1 MPAALAAVHLPPLQ
15 QGQVSPR
22 RSRAPAALRRPL
34 QRRRRGGGGGGLGQ
48 DGGGAA
54 AGERNQ
60 GEEGR
65 EAARLAHEA
74 GWEVHEELSI
84 AM

>member
-1 MPAALAAVHLPPLQ
+1 VPAALSAVHLPP
-15 QGQVSPR
+15 PR
-22 RSRAPAALRRPL
+22 RQVGPRRAQAPAALGRPL
-34 QRRRRGGGGGGLGQ
+34 QRRRRGGSGGGLGR

-54 AGERNQ
+54 VGQRYQ

-74 GWEVHEELSI
+74 GREVHEELSI
-84 AM
+84 AL